1 MDIMAATPAEMDKRM
16 KDDIAKWGA
25 VIEKAG
31 IQKRD

>member
-1 MDIMAATPAEMDKRM
+1 MDKRM
-16 KDDIAKWGA
+16 QDDIVKWGA